1 VEAGSLSAPRAP
13 KLLLGLPLG
22 LLAALI
28 GVLLAITVMFG
39 ASPGCGGGGNVGAL
53 GSKVPQRLVPI
64 YERAAAKYGLGEQ
77 GPSILAA
84 INWVETGFG
93 TNLGVSSAAAEGWM
107 QFLPSSWEAFGVD
120 GNGDGKK
127 DPYNPWDAIF
137 AAARLLRASGAPG
150 DWHAAIFSY
159 NHAEWYVAEVLTDA
173 HRFAG
178 SGTVQTAEFAG
189 CAAAASAPNE
199 AVGRMVAEAARLSGL
214 RPTSEYV
221 WGGSHGFSPTP
232 RNGPFDCS
240 SAVSHLLQVGGF
252 HNPTMDTVALARWG
266 EPGPGRWVTIFVK
279 PYGSQAHTFI
289 GFSAGLTPPGER
301 FWGTSGIV
309 APGHGPGWIG
319 EDKLSAAYLTGFE
332 MRHPPGF

>member
-1 VEAGSLSAPRAP
+1 MEAGSLPAPHAP

-22 LLAALI
+22 LLAVLI
-28 GVLLAITVMFG
+28 GVLLAVTVMFG
-39 ASPGCGGGGNVGAL
+39 ASLSCGGGEAVGAL
-53 GSKVPQRLVPI
+53 SSKVPKRLVPI
-64 YERAAAKYGLGEQ
+64 YEQAAAKYGLGEE
-77 GPSILAA
+77 GPSILAG

-120 GNGDGKK
+120 GNGDGIK

-137 AAARLLRASGAPG
+137 AAARLLRASGAPQ
-150 DWHAAIFSY
+150 DWHGAIYSY
-159 NHAEWYVAEVLTDA
+159 NHAEWYVAEVLADA

-178 SGTVQTAEFAG
+178 EGTVEASGGG

-199 AVGRMVAEAARLSGL
+199 TVARMVAEAARLSAL

-221 WGGSHGFSPTP
+221 WGGSHGSSPTP
-232 RNGPFDCS
+232 PNGPFDCS

-252 HNPTMDTVALARWG
+252 GNPTMDTTGLVRWG

-279 PYGSQAHTFI
+279 PYGADAHTFLR
-289 GFSAGLTPPGER
+289 FSTGVTPPGER
-301 FWGTSGIV
+301 YWGTSGLV
-309 APGHGPGWIG
+309 APGKGPGFIG
-319 EDKLSAAYLTGFE
+319 EDKFSAFYLAGFE
-332 MRHPPGF
+332 LRHPPGI